1 MIEKAGVAETAA
13 RTSYPII
20 RNEPF
25 ELADELKRARESEG
39 LTRVQT
45 WNGREPWL
53 LCRHA
58 DVRQALSD
66 PRFST
71 DITAHGYPNNAPT
84 QVETEA
90 GLFIR
95 MDGPEHA
102 LRRRTLISSLTPK
115 QAERHRPRIIEIVD
129 ETLDAMIAQ
138 GGPVDVVEDFALK
151 ITTAVIC
158 EILGVEHSD
167 AVRVVEAM
175 ENIFDLGS
183 APEDRVAA
191 NHFVL
196 DVIRETA
203 LKKVDNPD
211 ESLLSRLVNV
221 TVASGKLEFEEIV
234 TIGRFVIGAGHET
247 TANMIGLGILA
258 FLRNPDQLSLLMS
271 DPSALAPSTVEEM
284 LRYLSIVQVEPSR
297 IATADIEVGGE
308 LISAGDGV
316 VMSIMA
322 ANRDP
327 QAFDSGDRSLDDLDV
342 TREGISHHVAFGFG
356 PHQCVGQ
363 NLARVELQVAW
374 CRLFQRLPGLRLAM
388 PVEDLEFKTTGQN
401 YGLTRLLVEW

>member
-1 MIEKAGVAETAA
+1 MTELARVTEAA

-20 RNEPF
+20 REKPF
-25 ELADELKRARESEG
+25 EIAEALKAARESEG

-90 GLFIR
+90 GLFIH
-95 MDGPEHA
+95 MDAPEHA
-102 LRRRTLISSLTPK
+102 LRRRTLISALTPK
-115 QAERHRPRIIEIVD
+115 QAERHRPRIVEIVD
-129 ETLDAMIAQ
+129 ETLDEMIAH
-138 GGPVDVVEDFALK
+138 GGPVDLIEHFALK

-158 EILGVEHSD
+158 EILGVDHAD

-183 APEDRVAA
+183 PPEDRVAA
-191 NHFVL
+191 NRFVL
-196 DVIRETA
+196 DVMRQTA
-203 LKKVDNPD
+203 RRKQDNPD
-211 ESLLSRLVNV
+211 DSLLSRLVNV
-221 TVASGKLEFEEIV
+221 TVAKGDLEFEEIV

-247 TANMIGLGILA
+247 TANMIGLGVLA
-258 FLRNPDQLSLLMS
+258 LLRNPDQLDVLMT
-271 DPSALAPSTVEEM
+271 DPAAFAPSTVEEM

-297 IATADIEVGGE
+297 IAVADVEVGGQH
-308 LISAGDGV
+308 ISAGEGV
-316 VMSIMA
+316 VMSLMA

-327 QAFDSGDRSLDDLDV
+327 QAFDAGERSLDELDV
-342 TREGISHHVAFGFG
+342 ARGGISHHVAFGFG

-388 PVEDLEFKTTGQN
+388 TDDELEFKTTGQN